1 MFAAKQLLCENIALI
16 PMIGTD
22 IKIKKLKK
30 NDLQS
35 NFKLEKL
42 LTITQV
48 SEDAQQNDEYDEV
61 SHDHKACFT
70 SKSNTEDLK
79 YNSEIF

>member
-1 MFAAKQLLCENIALI
+1 M
-16 PMIGTD
+16 
-22 IKIKKLKK
+22 KKLKK

-48 SEDAQQNDEYDEV
+48 SEDAQQNDEYNKV
-61 SHDHKACFT
+61 SHDHEACFT
-70 SKSNTEDLK
+70 LKSNPEDLK
-79 YNSEIF
+79 YNSEIFWARNSI